1 MIQSTD
7 ATDGQLGG
15 PRQPLRPSGSVRRP
29 RLSSGAL
36 RRLDVALRLVTPG
49 DAASQTELRDA
60 VREQVLH
67 LRGQGEPVERVLV
80 EIKREIQ
87 EAQTRIGPSRGD
99 LATTGALAEQVVRW
113 CLSAY
118 HRGD

>member
-1 MIQSTD
+1 
-7 ATDGQLGG
+7 
-15 PRQPLRPSGSVRRP
+15 VRRP

-36 RRLDVALRLVTPG
+36 RRLDVALRLATPG
-49 DAASQTELRDA
+49 DAESLTELREA

-67 LRGQGEPVERVLV
+67 LRGQGEPVDRVLV

-87 EAQTRIGPSRGD
+87 EAQARVGPTRGE

-113 CLSAY
+113 CLNAY